1 MAVKRFAS
9 MAKAILTHK
18 PASIYDDLPEVRY
31 HFPRTYLRQV
41 EAAVGDFVI
50 YYEPGRTGLG
60 DTDRTGRRSYIAVA
74 QVQAVEADPDRADH
88 FYALMVPGS
97 YLAFDRPVPFFEGE
111 HFYERILMR
120 EDGKVSKGA
129 FGRAVRSLPEDE
141 FAAILA
147 AGFRRE
153 LDYPE
158 SDWDLPE
165 PGTPAGV
172 PSIADLA
179 THYELAEPEATF
191 ERPIVERVLS
201 RPVRDAAF
209 KRVVREAYGATCAV
223 TGLSLT
229 NGRGRPEVQAA
240 HIRPVE
246 HQGPDSVRNGVALSG
261 TVHWLFDRGLIS
273 IGPPPG
279 YEVLVGRKGLPD
291 AMQGLV
297 NADRRLRVPPSPLLR
312 PAEVFLEFHRR
323 EVFDRAG

>member
-1 MAVKRFAS
+1 

-41 EAAVGDFVI
+41 EAAVGDLVI

-60 DTDRTGRRSYIAVA
+60 DNDRTGRRSYIAVA
-74 QVQAVEADPDRADH
+74 RVQGVEADPQRADH
-88 FYALMVPGS
+88 FYALMELGS
-97 YLAFDRPVPFFEGE
+97 YIAFDRAVPFFEGGR
-111 HFYERILMR
+111 FYERILRR
-120 EDGKVSKGA
+120 EDGEVSKGA
-129 FGRAVRSLPEDE
+129 FGRAVRALPDE
-141 FAAILA
+141 EFSAILA

-153 LDYPE
+153 LDLPE
-158 SDWDLPE
+158 SEWDLPE
-165 PGTPAGV
+165 PAEI
-172 PSIADLA
+172 PSIGDLRQ
-179 THYELAEPEATF
+179 HYELAEPPATF
-191 ERPIVERVLS
+191 ERPVIERVLT

-246 HQGPDSVRNGVALSG
+246 HQGPDSVRNGIALSG

-279 YEVLVGRKGLPD
+279 YEILVGRKGLPD

-323 EVFDRAG
+323 EIFDRTG

>member
-1 MAVKRFAS
+1 MAVKRGS

-18 PASIYDDLPEVRY
+18 PSSIYDDLPEVRY

-60 DTDRTGRRSYIAVA
+60 DRDRTGRRSYIAIA
-74 QVQAVEADPDRADH
+74 QVQSVEADPERADH

-97 YLAFDRPVPFFEGE
+97 YVGFDRPVPFVESGR
-111 HFYERILMR
+111 FYEGILR
-120 EDGKVSKGA
+120 RLDGEVSKGA
-129 FGRAVRSLPEDE
+129 FGRAVRALPENE

-153 LDYPE
+153 LDFPE
-158 SDWDLPE
+158 SEWDLPE

-179 THYELAEPEATF
+179 AHFELAEPEATF

-209 KRVVREAYGATCAV
+209 KRVVRDAYGATCAV

-246 HQGPDSVRNGVALSG
+246 HQGPDSVRNGIALSG

-279 YEVLVGRKGLPD
+279 YEVLVSRKGLPD
-291 AMQGLV
+291 AVQQLV
-297 NADRRLRVPPSPLLR
+297 NADRRLRVPESPLAR
-312 PAEVFLEFHRR
+312 PAEVFLAFHRR
-323 EVFDRAG
+323 EIFDRGS

>member
-1 MAVKRFAS
+1 

-41 EAAVGDFVI
+41 EAAVGDFFI

-60 DTDRTGRRSYIAVA
+60 DRDRTGRRSYVAVA
-74 QVQAVEADPDRADH
+74 RVHGIEADRDRPDH
-88 FYALMVPGS
+88 FYALIELGS
-97 YLAFDRPVPFFEGE
+97 YLAFDRPVPFQEGGR
-111 HFYERILMR
+111 FYERILRR
-120 EDGKVSKGA
+120 EDGAVSKGA
-129 FGRAVRSLPEDE
+129 FGRAVRTLPEDA
-141 FAAILA
+141 FSAILA

-153 LDYPE
+153 LDLPE
-158 SDWDLPE
+158 SEWDLPE
-165 PGTPAGV
+165 PAAI
-172 PSIADLA
+172 PSIDDLQQ
-179 THYELAEPEATF
+179 HYALAEPPATF

-229 NGRGRPEVQAA
+229 NGRGRPGVQAA

-279 YEVLVGRKGLPD
+279 YAVLVSRKGLPD
-291 AMQGLV
+291 AVQRLV
-297 NADRRLRVPPSPLLR
+297 NADRRLRVPPSPLLQ
-312 PAEVFLEFHRR
+312 PAEVFLAFHRQ
-323 EVFDRAG
+323 EIFDRTR

>member
-1 MAVKRFAS
+1 VKCNGS

-18 PASIYDDLPEVRY
+18 PASIYDDLPEARY
-31 HFPRTYLRQV
+31 HFPRAYLRQV

-60 DTDRTGRRSYIAVA
+60 DSDRTGRRSYIAVA
-74 QVQAVEADPDRADH
+74 RVQAVEADPVRADH

-97 YLAFDRPVPFFEGE
+97 YLAFDRAVPFFEDE
-111 HFYERILMR
+111 RFYERILMR

-129 FGRAVRSLPEDE
+129 FGRAVRGLSEDE

-158 SDWDLPE
+158 AEWDLPE
-165 PGTPAGV
+165 PGMPAGV
-172 PSIADLA
+172 PSIPELA
-179 THYELAEPEATF
+179 AHFELAEPAATF

-209 KRVVREAYGATCAV
+209 KRVVRDAYGATCAV
-223 TGLSLT
+223 TGLNLT

-279 YEVLVGRKGLPD
+279 YEVLVSRKGLPD
-291 AMQGLV
+291 AVQLLV
-297 NADRRLRVPPSPLLR
+297 NADRRLKVPESPLLR
-312 PAEVFLEFHRR
+312 PAEMFLAFHRR
-323 EVFDRAG
+323 EVFDRTG

>member
-1 MAVKRFAS
+1 

-18 PASIYDDLPEVRY
+18 PSSIYDDLPEVRY

-41 EAAVGDFVI
+41 EAAVEDFII

-60 DTDRTGRRSYIAVA
+60 DRDRTGRRSYVAIA
-74 QVQAVEADPDRADH
+74 QVQSVEADPERADH

-97 YLAFDRPVPFFEGE
+97 YIAFDRPVPFVEGGR
-111 HFYERILMR
+111 FYERILQR
-120 EDGKVSKGA
+120 ADGEVSKGA
-129 FGRAVRSLPEDE
+129 FGRAVRSLPEAE
-141 FAAILA
+141 FSAILA

-153 LDYPE
+153 LDYAE
-158 SDWDLPE
+158 SEWDLPE
-165 PGTPAGV
+165 PSLPAGV
-172 PSIADLA
+172 PSIPELQA
-179 THYELAEPEATF
+179 HYEMDEAFVPF

-209 KRVVREAYGATCAV
+209 KRVVRDAYGAACAV

-273 IGPPPG
+273 IGPPPS
-279 YEVLVGRKGLPD
+279 YEVLVSRKGLPD
-291 AMQGLV
+291 AVQRLV
-297 NADRRLRVPPSPLLR
+297 NADRRLRVPGSPLLQ

-323 EVFDRAG
+323 EIFDQGR

>member
-1 MAVKRFAS
+1 MANAV
-9 MAKAILTHK
+9 LTHK

-41 EAAVGDFVI
+41 EAAIGDFVI

-60 DTDRTGRRSYIAVA
+60 DRDRSGRQSYVAVA
-74 QVQAVEADPDRADH
+74 QLQRIEADLARADH
-88 FYALMVPGS
+88 FYAVIEPGS
-97 YLAFDRPVPFFEGE
+97 YLAFDRAVPFLEGGR
-111 HFYERILMR
+111 FYEQILRR
-120 EDGKVSKGA
+120 EDGNVSKGA
-129 FGRAVRSLPEDE
+129 FGRAVRALAEEE
-141 FAAILA
+141 FATILA

-153 LDYPE
+153 LDFPE
-158 SDWDLPE
+158 SEWDLPE
-165 PGTPAGV
+165 PAEM
-172 PSIADLA
+172 PSIGDLQQ
-179 THYELAEPEATF
+179 HFELAEPPATF

-223 TGLSLT
+223 TGLRLT

-246 HQGPDSVRNGVALSG
+246 QQGPDSVRNGVALSG

-279 YEVLVGRKGLPD
+279 YEILVSRKGLPD
-291 AMQGLV
+291 AMQRLV
-297 NADRRLRVPPSPLLR
+297 NPDRRLRVPPSPLLQ
-312 PAEVFLEFHRR
+312 PAEVFLDFHRHDI
-323 EVFDRAG
+323 FDRAG

>member
-1 MAVKRFAS
+1 

-18 PASIYDDLPEVRY
+18 PSSIYDDLPEVRY

-41 EAAVGDFVI
+41 EAAVGDFII

-60 DTDRTGRRSYIAVA
+60 DRDRTGWRSYIAIA
-74 QVQAVEADPDRADH
+74 QVQSVEADPERADH

-97 YLAFDRPVPFFEGE
+97 YVGFDRPVPFVESGR
-111 HFYERILMR
+111 FYEGILR
-120 EDGKVSKGA
+120 RLDGEVSKGA
-129 FGRAVRSLPEDE
+129 FGRAVRALPENE

-153 LDYPE
+153 LDFPE
-158 SDWDLPE
+158 SEWDLPE

-179 THYELAEPEATF
+179 AHFELAEPEATF

-209 KRVVREAYGATCAV
+209 KRVVRDAYGATCAV

-246 HQGPDSVRNGVALSG
+246 HQGPDSVRNGIALSG

-279 YEVLVGRKGLPD
+279 YEVLVSRKGLPD
-291 AMQGLV
+291 AVQQLV
-297 NADRRLRVPPSPLLR
+297 NADRRLRVPESPLAR
-312 PAEVFLEFHRR
+312 PAEVFLAFHRR
-323 EVFDRAG
+323 EIFDRGS